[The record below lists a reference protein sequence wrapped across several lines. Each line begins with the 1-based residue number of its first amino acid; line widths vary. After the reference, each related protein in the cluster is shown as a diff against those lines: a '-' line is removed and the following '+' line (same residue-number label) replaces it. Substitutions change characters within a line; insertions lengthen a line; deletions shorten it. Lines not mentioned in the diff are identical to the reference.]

1 MVINIGY
8 FLTFA
13 LALANLRAMT
23 ASRLRSFSFAVIA
36 FFAVAIV
43 RSAEADTILY
53 GSTGGTDGRLYQID
67 VTTQM
72 VTFIG
77 STGFERIGGI
87 AFNANGVLYGVS
99 GGSANQGT
107 LLTINLTNGAATV
120 IGLLS
125 DPNAAVDGLRF
136 NSQGVLYGSSF
147 NNSTS
152 VGELLT
158 IDPSNAN
165 VLSSLTLSG
174 SGNSYCAGIAF
185 DALDV
190 LYGSRG
196 NSSGRAE
203 DLDLINRNTGVL
215 TPIGGMEAV
224 ISDIVFSGDG
234 TLYGSSPT
242 GNLYSINPMTGAK
255 TLLFNTGISNFSGL
269 AAPVPEPSVSIL
281 LVLPI
286 LASFV
291 LMWRRVRPSKVL

>member
-1 MVINIGY
+1 M
-8 FLTFA
+8 TFA
-13 LALANLRAMT
+13 FALESLATMSSQRV
-23 ASRLRSFSFAVIA
+23 RSFTFVAIA
-36 FFAVAIV
+36 LFAVAIV
-43 RSAEADTILY
+43 RLAEADTILY

-87 AFNANGVLYGVS
+87 AFNGNGVLYGVS

-136 NSQGVLYGSSF
+136 NSQGVLYGSSY
-147 NNSTS
+147 NNSAG
-152 VGELLT
+152 VGQLLT

-196 NSSGRAE
+196 NASGRAE
-203 DLDLINRNTGVL
+203 DLDLIQSNGTL

-242 GNLYSINPMTGAK
+242 GNLYSINPMTGVK

-281 LVLPI
+281 LVLAI
-286 LASFV
+286 LALFV
-291 LMWRRVRPSKVL
+291 LMRRRVRPSKVL

>member
-1 MVINIGY
+1 MNS
-8 FLTFA
+8 
-13 LALANLRAMT
+13 LRA
-23 ASRLRSFSFAVIA
+23 RSFIFIVTALFVVAVG
-36 FFAVAIV
+36 
-43 RSAEADTILY
+43 RLAEADTILY

-99 GGSANQGT
+99 GGSASQGT

-147 NNSTS
+147 NNSAG
-152 VGELLT
+152 VGQLLT

-185 DALDV
+185 DAIDL

-196 NSSGRAE
+196 NANGRLE
-203 DLDLINRNTGVL
+203 DLDLIQPNGTL

-224 ISDIVFSGDG
+224 ISDIVFSGS

-242 GNLYSINPMTGAK
+242 GDLYSINPITGAK

-269 AAPVPEPSVSIL
+269 AAPVPEPSASVLFVLAILIL
-281 LVLPI
+281 LVLT
-286 LASFV
+286 
-291 LMWRRVRPSKVL
+291 RRRARRQPSA

>member
-1 MVINIGY
+1 
-8 FLTFA
+8 LTFA
-13 LALANLRAMT
+13 FALESLATMNSPRV
-23 ASRLRSFSFAVIA
+23 RSFIFGVTALVVVAVGRLA
-36 FFAVAIV
+36 D
-43 RSAEADTILY
+43 ADTILY

-67 VTTQM
+67 VTTQV

-77 STGFERIGGI
+77 STGFERLGGI

-99 GGSANQGT
+99 GGSGSQGT

-136 NSQGVLYGSSF
+136 NSQGVLYGSSY
-147 NNSTS
+147 NNSLS
-152 VGELLT
+152 VGQLLT

-185 DALDV
+185 DALNV

-196 NSSGRAE
+196 NASGRAE
-203 DLDLINRNTGVL
+203 DLDLIQPNGVL

-224 ISDIVFSGDG
+224 ISDIVFSGS

-242 GNLYSINPMTGAK
+242 GDLYSINPITGAK

-281 LVLPI
+281 LVLAI
-286 LASFV
+286 LALFV
-291 LMWRRVRPSKVL
+291 LMWRRVRPSNVL

>member
-1 MVINIGY
+1 
-8 FLTFA
+8 
-13 LALANLRAMT
+13 
-23 ASRLRSFSFAVIA
+23 
-36 FFAVAIV
+36 
-43 RSAEADTILY
+43 
-53 GSTGGTDGRLYQID
+53 
-67 VTTQM
+67 
-72 VTFIG
+72 
-77 STGFERIGGI
+77 
-87 AFNANGVLYGVS
+87 
-99 GGSANQGT
+99 

-136 NSQGVLYGSSF
+136 NSQGVLYGSSY
-147 NNSTS
+147 NNSAG
-152 VGELLT
+152 VGQLLT

-196 NSSGRAE
+196 NASGRAE
-203 DLDLINRNTGVL
+203 DLDLIQSNGTL

-242 GNLYSINPMTGAK
+242 GNLYSINPMTGVK

-281 LVLPI
+281 LVLAI
-286 LASFV
+286 LALFV
-291 LMWRRVRPSKVL
+291 LMRRRVRPSKVL

>member
-1 MVINIGY
+1 MSSQRV
-8 FLTFA
+8 
-13 LALANLRAMT
+13 
-23 ASRLRSFSFAVIA
+23 RSFTFAVIA

-43 RSAEADTILY
+43 RLAEADTILY

-77 STGFERIGGI
+77 STGFARIGGI
-87 AFNANGVLYGVS
+87 AFDGNGVLYGVS
-99 GGSANQGT
+99 GGSATQGT
-107 LLTINLTNGAATV
+107 LLTINPTNGAATV

-152 VGELLT
+152 VGQLLT

-185 DALDV
+185 DALNV

-196 NSSGRAE
+196 NASGRLE
-203 DLDLINRNTGVL
+203 DLDLIQPNGTL

-224 ISDIVFSGDG
+224 ISDIVFSGS

-242 GNLYSINPMTGAK
+242 GDLYSINAITGAK
-255 TLLFNTGISNFSGL
+255 TLLFNTGIPNFAGL
-269 AAPVPEPSVSIL
+269 AAPVPEPSTSIL
-281 LVLPI
+281 FVLAILVL
-286 LASFV
+286 FV
-291 LMWRRVRPSKVL
+291 LMRRHARRQPFA

>member
-1 MVINIGY
+1 MSSFRV
-8 FLTFA
+8 
-13 LALANLRAMT
+13 
-23 ASRLRSFSFAVIA
+23 RSFTFVVITL
-36 FFAVAIV
+36 FAVAGV
-43 RSAEADTILY
+43 RPAQADTILY

-67 VTTQM
+67 VTTQA

-77 STGFERIGGI
+77 STGFQRIGGI

-99 GGSANQGT
+99 GGSATQGT

-147 NNSTS
+147 NNSAG
-152 VGELLT
+152 VGQLLT

-185 DALDV
+185 DPLDV

-196 NSSGRAE
+196 NANGRLE
-203 DLDLINRNTGVL
+203 DLDLIQPNGTL
-215 TPIGGMEAV
+215 TPIGGVEAI
-224 ISDIVFSGDG
+224 ISDIAFSGG
-234 TLYGSSPT
+234 TLYGSSPS
-242 GNLYSINPMTGAK
+242 GELYSINPITGAK
-255 TLLFNTGISNFSGL
+255 AFLFNTGIPNFAGL
-269 AAPVPEPSVSIL
+269 AAPVPEPSASIL
-281 LVLPI
+281 VVLGI
-286 LASFV
+286 LALFV
-291 LMWRRVRPSKVL
+291 LMRFHARRTPAA